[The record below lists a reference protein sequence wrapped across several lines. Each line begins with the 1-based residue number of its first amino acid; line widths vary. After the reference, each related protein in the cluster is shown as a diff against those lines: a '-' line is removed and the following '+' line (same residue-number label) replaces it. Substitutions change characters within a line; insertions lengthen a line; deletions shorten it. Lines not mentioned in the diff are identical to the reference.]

1 MLIAIAVNVLWTW
14 LPEMTIALHVL
25 WTWLP
30 EITIGLEFCTA
41 LIGFVVAV
49 PLMLRRIRRWMRRR
63 WRR

>member
-1 MLIAIAVNVLWTW
+1 MLIVIAIAVNVLW
-14 LPEMTIALHVL
+14 V
-25 WTWLP
+25 WLP